1 MFNYSGANGSYQLTR
16 QGDVIVS
23 QFSGAINER
32 MIATFATQLET
43 LVKEHQLERWG
54 YISNSKDVLAATPE
68 AQVLMVSVAE
78 KMFSHGCQA
87 AAFVINSAIVI
98 NQLEQIRRALGR
110 ANSASDIV
118 FENFDD
124 ALVYIRNKLAEN

>member
-16 QGDVIVS
+16 QGDVIVG

-78 KMFSHGCQA
+78 KMFAHGCQA
-87 AAFVINSAIVI
+87 AAFVINSAIAI

-110 ANSASDIV
+110 ANSANDIV

-124 ALVYIRNKLAEN
+124 ALVYIQNNLAEN